1 MVKAIQMIRKRRCF
15 SPLLATIVLL
25 AITMSVT
32 LGETILVNQNRGAV
46 IPMARA
52 LEEELV
58 KEVGDLVSFRVKVQ
72 NTGNKGT
79 GYLVYVMVCE
89 HGTGEWDNVGLE
101 DIWLESDQ
109 YEHLELGNMEVSE
122 WMVGKY
128 FDVQFLLYDH
138 ETEILLDSVVIE
150 SAWYVPEPIIAGS
163 IIGQWVY

>member
-1 MVKAIQMIRKRRCF
+1 MNRKRRGF
-15 SPLLATIVLL
+15 SPLLVTIVLL

-58 KEVGDLVSFRVKVQ
+58 KEVGDLVSFRVKIQ
-72 NTGNKGT
+72 NTGNQGT
-79 GYLVYVMVCE
+79 GYLVYVMVSE
-89 HGTGEWDNVGLE
+89 HGASEWENVGLE
-101 DIWLESDQ
+101 DIWLEADQ

-138 ETEILLDSVVIE
+138 ETEILLDSVIIE
-150 SAWYVPEPIIAGS
+150 SAWYVPEPIISGS